1 MSTTRPLL
9 GLANEFETAVK
20 ERGPTVAALP
30 DGIEKLELYALYKQ
44 ATEGDV
50 NTSRPGVMNFVARAK
65 WDARDKLRSMT
76 ADEARQAYID
86 RTEGMAAS
94 SSPSPSASS
103 SPAAPT
109 ERKIWPTFEPKMA
122 PMMPPGSF
130 DGKIALITGGGTG
143 LGRGMATML
152 SSLGATVA
160 ISSRKLDVLQKTAAE
175 ISEETGNPVH
185 AIQCNVRDG
194 AMVTEAMDTLER
206 EVGLPDIVINNA
218 AGNFIAPSE
227 RLSANAFA
235 TITDTVLNGS
245 AYVTLDVARRLR
257 EAKRGASFLYITTT
271 YASTGSGFVLPSAC
285 AKAGVE
291 CMIKSLAAEWGRYGF
306 RFVGIAPGPIYTKGA
321 FDRLDPTGRFEKA
334 MLDMIPA
341 NRAGRVPELANLAA
355 YLTSDYASWLSGQ
368 IVTFDGG
375 ETAFN
380 AGEFNALEQVTEQEW
395 DMMEQMIRST
405 NKKGSS

>member
-1 MSTTRPLL
+1 MSTTQPLL
-9 GLANEFETAVK
+9 DLADDFETAVK

-30 DGIEKLELYALYKQ
+30 DGFEKLELYALYKQ
-44 ATEGDV
+44 ATDGDV
-50 NTSRPGVMNFVARAK
+50 DSSRPGVINFVARAK
-65 WDARDKLRSMT
+65 WDARDKLRGMS
-76 ADEARQAYID
+76 ADDARRAYIEKSGAIMGN
-86 RTEGMAAS
+86 TS
-94 SSPSPSASS
+94 SSSASS
-103 SPAAPT
+103 SSSSS
-109 ERKIWPTFEPKMA
+109 ERKIWPTFEPQTA
-122 PMMPPGSF
+122 PMMPPDSF
-130 DGKIALITGGGTG
+130 KGKVALITGGGTG

-160 ISSRKLDVLQKTAAE
+160 ISSRKLDVLEKTAAE
-175 ISEETGNPVH
+175 ISQETGNAVH

-194 AMVTEAMDTLER
+194 TMVADAMDTLER

-257 EAKRGASFLYITTT
+257 KADRGATFLYITTT

-355 YLTSDYASWLSGQ
+355 YLSSDYASWLSGQ

-395 DMMEQMIRST
+395 DMMEQMIRKT
-405 NKKGSS
+405 NKKGSQ